1 MFEQIGDFIIH
12 AEDFIGG
19 YPLLI
24 LLVGGG
30 IYFMVYSKFIPL
42 FYFKHS
48 IQVLSGKYDTQ
59 THTQG
64 DISRFEALASSL
76 AATVGMGNI
85 SGVAIAITTG
95 GPGALFWMWISA
107 MVGMATQFF
116 TCSLA
121 VMYRGKDTLGQVQ
134 GGPMYVIT
142 EGLGKKW
149 HFLAVFFCVAGLGGS
164 LPLFQANQLT
174 EILRGMIFIPAGWVD
189 ANNHF
194 QPDLIVGITLAIM
207 TSFIIFGGIK
217 RIAKMATALVPLMVI
232 LYVFCVVSIILMNF
246 QQIPACVALIF
257 HDAFTGQAVAG
268 GAIGTVMIIGVR
280 RAAFSNEAGIGTT
293 PMMYGA
299 TKSQEPIREGIAS
312 MMNPF
317 VDTIVVCSMTA
328 LAILITNTWVGA
340 HKNESIIITA
350 KAFSSLPYIGLP
362 ILIMC
367 VLIFA
372 LTTLFSYSYYGMKCV
387 SFLFGAKYA
396 HCYNYFYV
404 FSIVVG
410 AIASVQVAVSTIGL
424 MYALMAIPTM
434 FSAFYL
440 SPKVM
445 KEAKIYFQKINR
457 IKN

>member
-1 MFEQIGDFIIH
+1 MLELLGNFIIK

-30 IYFMVYSKFIPL
+30 IYFMIYSKFIPI
-42 FYFKHS
+42 FYFKHAL
-48 IQVLSGKYDTQ
+48 QVLSGKYDKNTN
-59 THTQG
+59 TQG
-64 DISRFEALASSL
+64 EISRFEALASSL

-85 SGVAIAITTG
+85 SGVALAITTG

-121 VMYRGKDTLGQVQ
+121 VMYRGKDNMGQLQ
-134 GGPMYVIT
+134 GGPMYVIV
-142 EGLGKKW
+142 EGMGKKW
-149 HFLAVFFCVAGLGGS
+149 YFLAIFFCVAGLGGS

-174 EILRGMIFIPAGWVD
+174 EVLRGMVLIPNGWVD
-189 ANNHF
+189 AENHF
-194 QPDLIVGITLAIM
+194 YSDLTIGIILAIM

-232 LYVFCVVSIILMNF
+232 LYVFCVILIIIMNF
-246 QQIPACVALIF
+246 QQIPACVMLIF

-268 GAIGTVMIIGVR
+268 GAVGTVMIIGVR

-328 LAILITNTWVGA
+328 LAILMTNTWIGA
-340 HKNESIIITA
+340 GKNESVIITA

-387 SFLFGAKYA
+387 SFLFGAKYG
-396 HCYNYFYV
+396 HYYNYFYV
-404 FSIVVG
+404 VSIILG
-410 AIASVQVAVSTIGL
+410 AVASVNVAVSTIGI

-434 FSAFYL
+434 FSAIYL

-445 KEAKIYFQKINR
+445 QEAKKYFQRN
-457 IKN
+457 NLTH

>member
-1 MFEQIGDFIIH
+1 MFEQIGDFIIKT
-12 AEDFIGG
+12 ENFIGG

-30 IYFMVYSKFIPL
+30 IYFMVYSKFTPL

-121 VMYRGKDTLGQVQ
+121 VMYRGKDSLGQVQ

-194 QPDLIVGITLAIM
+194 QPDLIVGITLALM

-232 LYVFCVVSIILMNF
+232 LYVFCVLSIILMNF

-328 LAILITNTWVGA
+328 LAILMTNTWVGA

-396 HCYNYFYV
+396 HYYNYFYV

-410 AIASVQVAVSTIGL
+410 AVASVQVAVSTIGL

>member
-1 MFEQIGDFIIH
+1 MFEQIGDFIIK
-12 AEDFIGG
+12 AENFIGG

-30 IYFMVYSKFIPL
+30 IYFMVYSKFTPL

-121 VMYRGKDTLGQVQ
+121 VMYRGKDSLGQVQ

-194 QPDLIVGITLAIM
+194 QPDLIVGITLALM

-350 KAFSSLPYIGLP
+350 KAFGSLPYIGLP

-396 HCYNYFYV
+396 HYYNYFYV

-410 AIASVQVAVSTIGL
+410 AVASVQVAVSSIGL

>member
-1 MFEQIGDFIIH
+1 MFEQIGDFIIK
-12 AEDFIGG
+12 AENFIGG

-30 IYFMVYSKFIPL
+30 IYFMVYSKFTPL

-194 QPDLIVGITLAIM
+194 QPDLIVGITLALM

-232 LYVFCVVSIILMNF
+232 LYVFCVLSIILMNF

-396 HCYNYFYV
+396 HYYNYFYV

-410 AIASVQVAVSTIGL
+410 AVASVQVAVSTIGL
-424 MYALMAIPTM
+424 MYALMAIPTV

>member
-1 MFEQIGDFIIH
+1 MFEQIGDFIIK
-12 AEDFIGG
+12 AENFIGG

-30 IYFMVYSKFIPL
+30 IYFMVYSKFTPL

-194 QPDLIVGITLAIM
+194 QPDLIVGITLALM

-232 LYVFCVVSIILMNF
+232 LYVFCVLSIILMNF

-396 HCYNYFYV
+396 HYYNYFYV

-410 AIASVQVAVSTIGL
+410 AVASVQVAVSTIGL